1 MPEIW
6 AGVDIGKEHH
16 HCVVIDA
23 QGERLLSRRVLNDE
37 SALLELIGDVL
48 ALSED
53 ALWAVDINHGGAGLL
68 TGLLLGHDQPRV
80 YLTGLAVHQAST
92 AYRGQSKTDAKDAF
106 VIADQARMRNDLGV
120 LRPGDEIAVDLKL
133 LVRRRTDLVNDRTR
147 QINRLREQLL
157 EICPAL
163 ERALSLTNKGPVL
176 LLTGYQTPAAIR
188 RSGVR
193 RIETRL
199 KNRKVKAATALAQ
212 VVVEAAQAQHTSL
225 PGETLAASMVARLA
239 KGVMALEEEI
249 AEPGRAHRGPVS
261 RAPARRGDPQPARHG
276 AFAPSRLPSWQ
287 LRPMQ
292 ARHLPSVRPQ
302 PPPAQRREAL
312 VSARRLRL
320 GLDGRHGGSWKECG
334 WQPADGSRS
343 ASSAWRAFD
352 FASEIGAD
360 TAVGQWGCRRA
371 RRHPEG
377 YGEVTEDEFNEEPRL
392 HRHSRAVAGRS
403 VHGHSY
409 KLDSLCPTELS
420 ANSGCVSGAAV

>member
-48 ALSED
+48 AISED
-53 ALWAVDINHGGAGLL
+53 ALWAVDINHGGAALL
-68 TGLLLGHDQPRV
+68 IGLLLGHDQPMV
-80 YLTGLAVHQAST
+80 YLTGLAVHQASI

-120 LRPGDEIAVDLKL
+120 LRPGDEIAVDLKI

-147 QINRLREQLL
+147 HINRLREQLL

-193 RIETRL
+193 RIETWL
-199 KNRKVKAATALAQ
+199 KNRKVKGATTLAQ

-225 PGETLAASMVARLA
+225 PGETLAAAMVARLA

-249 AEPGRAHRGPVS
+249 AELDALIEARFHEHPHAVVIRSLPGMGAMLGATFIAAAGGDMEAFGTADRLAAFAGLSPVPRDSGRVSGNMRRPRRYHRGLLRAFYLSSMASLRSCPAS
-261 RAPARRGDPQPARHG
+261 RAYYERKRAEGKGHKQAVLSLARRRANVLWAMMRDGACYQAAPPVTMPA
-276 AFAPSRLPSWQ
+276 
-287 LRPMQ
+287 
-292 ARHLPSVRPQ
+292 
-302 PPPAQRREAL
+302 
-312 VSARRLRL
+312 
-320 GLDGRHGGSWKECG
+320 
-334 WQPADGSRS
+334 
-343 ASSAWRAFD
+343 
-352 FASEIGAD
+352 
-360 TAVGQWGCRRA
+360 
-371 RRHPEG
+371 
-377 YGEVTEDEFNEEPRL
+377 
-392 HRHSRAVAGRS
+392 
-403 VHGHSY
+403 
-409 KLDSLCPTELS
+409 
-420 ANSGCVSGAAV
+420 